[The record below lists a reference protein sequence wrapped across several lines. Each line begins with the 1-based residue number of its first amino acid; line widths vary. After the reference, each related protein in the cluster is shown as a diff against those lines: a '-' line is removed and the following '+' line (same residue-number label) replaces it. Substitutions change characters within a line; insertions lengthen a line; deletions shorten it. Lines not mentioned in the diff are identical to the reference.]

1 MTPAAGMQAAE
12 WRSLTH
18 RFSVGGHKGYV
29 TVAVDSDD
37 CPVLLEI
44 RMAKEGGTLRG
55 LLDCLAASISLGL
68 QRGVPLEA
76 YVQRLEHVRFE
87 PEGWTEGGLGYAH
100 SVVDY
105 VARWLA
111 LRFPQAAAAGGPA
124 GPSEG
129 ETCRVCGAPA
139 TRDAGTPC
147 PDCGDIASAMDS

>member
-1 MTPAAGMQAAE
+1 MPTEAGMPDAE

-18 RFSVGGHKGYV
+18 RFRLGGHKGYV

-68 QRGVPLEA
+68 QQGVPLEA
-76 YVQRLEHVRFE
+76 YVQRLAHVRFE

-105 VARWLA
+105 IARWLA
-111 LRFPQAAAAGGPA
+111 LRFPQAAAAEGAA
-124 GPSEG
+124 GPFEG
-129 ETCRVCGAPA
+129 EICRVCGAPL
-139 TRDAGTPC
+139 TWDAGTAC
-147 PDCGDIASAMDS
+147 PECGDIAPRHG